1 MHFCNV
7 LIAMCLCI
15 TTIRTVNLLLVLSQR
30 QINSAGASAE
40 QLGLF
45 LPHCASFEHR
55 DQKKGG
61 VEDNKVLMLCHPRLI
76 WSSPPWGRSQTAQPT
91 APHSCSHTHALLI
104 TGALGCD
111 STVSRTWLH
120 HAAFQNCSSL
130 SAQHFNLLKGPP
142 VSAQTTRQLK
152 PLTDCCGQSK
162 TLFIPAFYFSES
174 GQRKKSHWVKFN
186 NTLQ

>member
-1 MHFCNV
+1 MFLQCSHSVNV

-15 TTIRTVNLLLVLSQR
+15 TTNLLLVLSQR

-61 VEDNKVLMLCHPRLI
+61 WKTTKCWCSCVPRLI
-76 WSSPPWGRSQTAQPT
+76 CASPPWGRSQTAQPT

-142 VSAQTTRQLK
+142 VSAQTTQQLK

-174 GQRKKSHWVKFN
+174 GQRKKA
-186 NTLQ
+186 TG